1 MVLEIRKI
9 TYAAANDMIEICMY
23 VMQVIEMCMY
33 FMQVIDVCMYVMQ
46 KLLF

>member
-23 VMQVIEMCMY
+23 VMQI
-33 FMQVIDVCMYVMQ
+33 IDVYMYVMQ
-46 KLLF
+46 KIVILT